1 MNKKLTLY
9 YFLKIAKKKKN
20 KLWSTDDM
28 LTTFNYY

>member
-9 YFLKIAKKKKN
+9 YFLKIAKKKN